1 MSRNFI
7 HLIRIDIDEQAV
19 YLFNSQQND
28 IKSLTLLMFLS
39 MCERG
44 AKVDNQDKA
53 TKLLQGEASYRY
65 FIRRLIDRDKMERS
79 PINDPNTVEIVSR
92 YGFNEADYI
101 NGETYTF
108 LIGSRKDHQLEIH
121 TINSDAL
128 PAVIEYAC
136 FSGTAYEEAK
146 EEFYNSQDF
155 EDELDTLSMFG
166 EENEIVSFYQED
178 EPAVYRYNP
187 LGYNTMS
194 QEVLIP
200 EGTNITSLQADD
212 DFFGKSVI
220 APYSLFKFDMQL
232 NTVLDTLDLTNAGIR
247 NVNFSILGNL
257 IPNQFGIKR
266 LYLPKVAD
274 TVYSIYACYNSCYN
288 FAIAGCP
295 TNRCKFSINPH
306 IPVAVFIPKSV
317 KHICDRAITAHIVVF
332 ERGIQLESLGS
343 RAITARLLVMSDD
356 PRLDGLI
363 DLEASQSP
371 DKYDNYKEYTL
382 LEFELDLGSSLKS
395 VKSSPILL
403 DNAGYLYTKFHLKVP
418 SNDLET
424 LAPLLKFSSLQ
435 RLRKMFPEGDW
446 QGKLAEI

>member
-19 YLFNSQQND
+19 YLFNSQLND

-44 AKVDNQDKA
+44 AKVANQDKA

-220 APYSLFKFDMQL
+220 APYSLFKLDMQL

-247 NVNFSILGNL
+247 NVNFSIRGNQTL
-257 IPNQFGIKR
+257 NQFGIKR
-266 LYLPKVAD
+266 LYLPKIAD
-274 TVYSIYACYNSCYN
+274 TIYSICSVD
-288 FAIAGCP
+288 ILHIP
-295 TNRCKFSINPH
+295 TTGGSPMNRCRMNKNPK
-306 IPVAVFIPKSV
+306 IPVAVFVPKSV
-317 KHICDRAITAHIVVF
+317 KHICDRAIIAHIVVF
-332 ERGIQLESLGS
+332 ERGIQLESLGNK
-343 RAITARLLVMSDD
+343 AISARLLVMSDD
-356 PRLDGLI
+356 PRLENLI
-363 DLEASQSP
+363 ELEASQNP
-371 DKYDNYKEYTL
+371 DKYNSYGEKQL
-382 LEFELDLGSSLKS
+382 LEFELNLGNSLKS
-395 VKSSPILL
+395 VKSSPVLV
-403 DNAGYLYTKFHLKVP
+403 DDAGYLYTKFHLKVP
-418 SNDLET
+418 SNDLES
-424 LAPLLKFSSLQ
+424 LALLLKFSSLQ

>member
-19 YLFNSQQND
+19 YLFNSQLND

-44 AKVDNQDKA
+44 AKVANQDKA

-194 QEVLIP
+194 QEVSFPKGQILPPYKQTLISSARV
-200 EGTNITSLQADD
+200 SL
-212 DFFGKSVI
+212 
-220 APYSLFKFDMQL
+220 LL
-232 NTVLDTLDLTNAGIR
+232 IR
-247 NVNFSILGNL
+247 CLSSTCNL
-257 IPNQFGIKR
+257 I
-266 LYLPKVAD
+266 
-274 TVYSIYACYNSCYN
+274 
-288 FAIAGCP
+288 
-295 TNRCKFSINPH
+295 RC
-306 IPVAVFIPKSV
+306 
-317 KHICDRAITAHIVVF
+317 
-332 ERGIQLESLGS
+332 
-343 RAITARLLVMSDD
+343 
-356 PRLDGLI
+356 
-363 DLEASQSP
+363 
-371 DKYDNYKEYTL
+371 
-382 LEFELDLGSSLKS
+382 
-395 VKSSPILL
+395 
-403 DNAGYLYTKFHLKVP
+403 
-418 SNDLET
+418 
-424 LAPLLKFSSLQ
+424 
-435 RLRKMFPEGDW
+435 
-446 QGKLAEI
+446 